1 MRSNL
6 NKSAS
11 FPDGLWVI
19 SNGKYT
25 DLDLKGIC
33 KETRVGSVREYRIS
47 DLAMYMLKP
56 NPIEI
61 ETRLVGCEVRW
72 HQPYS
77 NKLRKMIRELLPRKL
92 HKTIKDRD
100 NPPEI
105 LMSDFETKI
114 PLMKDENLE
123 LHLGKVRD
131 LLRQY
136 DSLSEKLSRLD
147 IAKISDLIAIGEDI
161 DGNRSRFAL
170 RDGID
175 EKISY
180 MGNLILNNVRVI
192 LDKAYVADGLFEMRG
207 FDFESY
213 DPNNS
218 YRAIKFSQNDK
229 TVFCVLGSDNKV
241 EYWIDDIRL
250 VHYMHLLEQAIR
262 TDHKLYDSLKLC
274 MKGDARPFRM
284 LFNKQ
289 LKIDYSKTYLPRL
302 YEDLFMAHN
311 MGSDEKSAVMS
322 SLKNQQF
329 GISFNY
335 VPQFDSGEEK
345 MVTSISVMH
354 NFRALEPIEENLP
367 RLYSEIDKKTS
378 VSEAGKFYLL
388 DSIRGCRNG

>member
-1 MRSNL
+1 MRPNL

-11 FPDGLWVI
+11 FPDGLWII

-25 DLDLKGIC
+25 DLDLSGIC
-33 KETRVGSVREYRIS
+33 KEAITGSVREYRIS
-47 DLAMYMLKP
+47 DLAKYMLNP

-61 ETRLVGCEVRW
+61 ETRLVGCEAHL
-72 HQPYS
+72 HQSYS
-77 NKLRKMIRELLPRKL
+77 NRIRRKIRNILPQKL
-92 HKTIKDRD
+92 HEIIKEKH

-136 DSLSEKLSRLD
+136 DSLSEKLSSLD
-147 IAKISDLIAIGEDI
+147 IAKISDLVAIGEDI

-170 RDGID
+170 RGGID

-180 MGNLILNNVRVI
+180 MHNFILNNVRVV

-207 FDFESY
+207 FDFKSY
-213 DPNNS
+213 DPKNA
-218 YRAIKFSQNDK
+218 YRAVKFSQNGK
-229 TVFCVLGSDNKV
+229 TVFCVLGFDNRV

-274 MKGDARPFRM
+274 MKEEARPFRM

-311 MGSDEKSAVMS
+311 MRSDEKRAVMN

-345 MVTSISVMH
+345 MVTSIAVMH
-354 NFRALEPIEENLP
+354 NFRALEPIEGNLP
-367 RLYSEIDKKTS
+367 RLYSEIDKRTS